1 MEPGNIVEY
10 IDSRK
15 IICAVV
21 MEIKK
26 HRLRLLTESNREAT
40 ISTARLAYKS
50 DTRLSTSD
58 TRDKLVRTLKET
70 AAHRKT
76 LADAIDIK
84 GVWEILNSE
93 QEWIDL
99 PTMASFC
106 FQSPVT
112 SDHLSAVMRG
122 FFKNKTYFKFDVTRF
137 LPYTEDQ
144 VVNIIAKKE
153 EEERKKQMMKCGGD
167 WLKKALSDDEL
178 PERTEKTKD
187 YIKIL
192 KSFYL
197 FEKESPHLQVAKEM
211 MKRAGLK
218 STGKLFEL
226 LFQLGEWDKNEN
238 IDLLRLDVPITFSND
253 IEVLS
258 DKLSSNAKACDDSN
272 IRQNLTELSIMT
284 IDGES
289 TVDFDDAL
297 SIENNNNHYRLGI
310 HISDV
315 GYFIKKGD
323 EIDREAYVRGSS
335 IYTPDQKIPMLPT
348 TLSENACSL
357 RAGEKRPAITLFI
370 TLNRLFE
377 IENYEIVPSVICVT
391 HQRTYSEV
399 DKLVDENEEMKTL
412 LDIARSFREKRLTSG
427 ALQITLPEVHVS
439 VKNKDLIMVKKV
451 DRESPA
457 RILVSELM
465 IMANWLMARFLNENN
480 MPAIFRS
487 QPAPKN
493 RLIKN
498 GTGTLFQNCLQRKH
512 LSRGAIG
519 SEPEHHSGLGLD
531 SYVTST
537 SPIRRYFD
545 LATQRQIR
553 AVLGL
558 ETPYSSTDISRI
570 IHTLEQTLQNIAKL
584 QFMRNRYWI
593 LKYLESKTGEREE
606 AIVIDSRRD
615 HYTVMLTEY
624 MMECGLAQSSGVNL
638 KPGDLIRVTIQ
649 HSNARNDALSIYM
662 G

>member
-26 HRLRLLTESNREAT
+26 HRLRLLTESNREVN

-50 DTRLSTSD
+50 DTRLPTSD
-58 TRDKLVRTLKET
+58 NRDKLVKALKEV
-70 AAHRKT
+70 ADLRKS
-76 LADAIDIK
+76 LADTIDIK
-84 GVWEILNSE
+84 EVWEILNSE

-106 FQSPVT
+106 FQTPVN

-122 FFKNKTYFKFDVTRF
+122 FFKNRTYFKFDVSRF
-137 LPYTEDQ
+137 LPYTQDQ
-144 VVNIIAKKE
+144 VADIIAKKE
-153 EEERKKQMMKCGGD
+153 EEERKNQTIKFGGD
-167 WLKKALSDDEL
+167 WLKKALSSDEL
-178 PERTEKTKD
+178 PEQTEKTKNVVE
-187 YIKIL
+187 IL

-197 FEKESPHLQVAKEM
+197 FEKESPHFQVAKEII
-211 MKRAGLK
+211 KRAGLK

-226 LFQLGEWDKNEN
+226 LFLLGEWDINEN
-238 IDLLRLDVPITFSND
+238 IDLLRLDIPIDFSD
-253 IEVLS
+253 EIKTLS
-258 DKLSSNAKACDDSN
+258 DTLSSDAETYDGSAG
-272 IRQNLTELSIMT
+272 RQNLIELPLMT

-297 SIENNNNHYRLGI
+297 SIEKRNNHYRLGI

-315 GYFIKKGD
+315 GHFIKKGD
-323 EIDREAYVRGSS
+323 EIDQEACVRGSS
-335 IYTPDQKIPMLPT
+335 IYTPDQKIPMLPM

-357 RAGEKRPAITLFI
+357 RAGEKRPAISLFI

-377 IENYEIVPSVICVT
+377 IEKYEIIPSVICVT
-391 HQRTYSEV
+391 NQLTYNEV
-399 DKLVDENEEMKTL
+399 DRLVDQNEEIKTL
-412 LDIARSFREKRLTSG
+412 LDIAHNFRKKRLSSG

-439 VKNKDLIMVKKV
+439 VKDKELIMVKKV

-480 MPAIFRS
+480 TPAIFRS

-512 LSRGAIG
+512 LSRGSIG
-519 SEPEHHSGLGLD
+519 PEPEHHSGLGLD
-531 SYVTST
+531 AYVTST

-545 LATQRQIR
+545 MVTQRQIR

-558 ETPYSSTDISRI
+558 ENPYSSADISRI
-570 IHTLEQTLQNIAKL
+570 IQNLEQTIQNIAKI

-593 LKYLESKTGEREE
+593 LKYLENRTGEREE

-624 MMECGLAQSSGVNL
+624 MMECGLSHSSGMNL
-638 KPGDLIRVTIQ
+638 KPGDLVRVTIQ